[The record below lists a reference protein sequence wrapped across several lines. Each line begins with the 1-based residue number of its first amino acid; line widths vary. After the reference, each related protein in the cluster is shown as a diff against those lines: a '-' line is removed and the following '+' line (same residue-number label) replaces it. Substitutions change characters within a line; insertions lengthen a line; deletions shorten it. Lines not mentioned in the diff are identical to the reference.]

1 MTANGSAERA
11 RANTQ
16 LEKNMGNDELN
27 KDTER
32 RGDGSGSSAV
42 VRALGL
48 HPLDKLTAE
57 YQRKLDDLD
66 VCLHAEK
73 ELRSKA
79 RRAGDPDDEIAIR
92 SADITG
98 LNKLRQAYVQFIK
111 DLDAL

>member
-1 MTANGSAERA
+1 MADIDDYFGSTEERDDSDA
-11 RANTQ
+11 IG
-16 LEKNMGNDELN
+16 LSD
-27 KDTER
+27 
-32 RGDGSGSSAV
+32 SSAV
-42 VRALGL
+42 VRAPSL

-66 VCLHAEK
+66 ICLDAEK

-79 RRAGDPDDEIAIR
+79 RKAGDPDDEIAIR
-92 SADITG
+92 SADIAG